1 MSSAAS
7 SSAPPPLPDV
17 DMTPA
22 TSTASA
28 SPHTLPGQCSSTQRC
43 SHLPYLDD
51 RRPVISDCPQCRVV
65 AHALT
70 LPSPLLCDVAILYV
84 QVEGDVGSGPV
95 GDVAPL
101 PNDSIRSVMQQAVEQ
116 ELIDP
121 IRWRDVAE
129 WQLWGSPEKVQ
140 RLHSGTRSKRL
151 SELLPF
157 PDESLLV
164 LTRRPIPPTI
174 SSSSSSSSASSLS
187 SSSSS
192 LPSST
197 SYSQP
202 VLSPSRTAPVSC
214 GV

>member
-1 MSSAAS
+1 M
-7 SSAPPPLPDV
+7 PCCC
-17 DMTPA
+17 TR
-22 TSTASA
+22 T
-28 SPHTLPGQCSSTQRC
+28 HITLR
-43 SHLPYLDD
+43 
-51 RRPVISDCPQCRVV
+51 
-65 AHALT
+65 
-70 LPSPLLCDVAILYV
+70 SPLLCDVAILYV

-101 PNDSIRSVMQQAVEQ
+101 PNDSIRSVMQRAVEKKRI
-116 ELIDP
+116 ESID
-121 IRWRDVAE
+121 WKDVAE

-174 SSSSSSSSASSLS
+174 SSSSSSFAP
-187 SSSSS
+187 SSS

>member
-1 MSSAAS
+1 MSSV
-7 SSAPPPLPDV
+7 P
-17 DMTPA
+17 
-22 TSTASA
+22 
-28 SPHTLPGQCSSTQRC
+28 RC
-43 SHLPYLDD
+43 
-51 RRPVISDCPQCRVV
+51 VV
-65 AHALT
+65 VTHALT
-70 LPSPLLCDVAILYV
+70 LLSSPRSRCLRSPLWCHAAILYV
-84 QVEGDVGSGPV
+84 QVGGQDAIGEEKLQEGDSVQ
-95 GDVAPL
+95 
-101 PNDSIRSVMQQAVEQ
+101 SVMERAVEKKRI
-116 ELIDP
+116 ESID
-121 IRWRDVAE
+121 WKDVAE

-174 SSSSSSSSASSLS
+174 SSSSSSFAP
-187 SSSSS
+187 SSS